1 MTRLHPQTWFDLE
14 TYEKG
19 NNTIIVL
26 KDFYLKFVFSE
37 FKTKQEAFFY
47 SLFHKFDIK
56 SLKKIKEILNKVISE
71 YEAKNDME
79 NN

>member
-1 MTRLHPQTWFDLE
+1 MTRLHPSTWFDLE

-19 NNTIIVL
+19 NNTIIIL

-47 SLFHKFDIK
+47 SLFHRFDVE
-56 SLKKIKEILNKVISE
+56 SLEKIKVILKRVISE
-71 YEAKNDME
+71 CEATNE
-79 NN
+79 R